1 LSSIQEIFT
10 NVASAIRLFAEISSV
25 IIIGVGLGLA
35 LYFFVRT
42 LLSKQKF
49 QYIRFRL
56 SLGKFL
62 VVALEFQL
70 AADIIGTA
78 IAPTWQEIA
87 IVAAVAL
94 VRTFLNYFL
103 NLEIKNEEKQSKET
117 EISQGTKTILEK

>member
-1 LSSIQEIFT
+1 LSSVEQIFT
-10 NVASAIRLFAEISSV
+10 SVASALRLFAEISSV

-42 LLSKQKF
+42 LLTKQKF

-78 IAPTWQEIA
+78 IAPSWEEIA
-87 IVAAVAL
+87 LVAAVAL

-103 NLEIKNEEKQSKET
+103 NLEIKNEEKQNKEIEMPKESKR
-117 EISQGTKTILEK
+117 IWEK